1 MPIQELNADHMDE
14 IKKRM
19 LDIFSGPP
27 WYDAWTD
34 EQLHAYISEW
44 TGNKNALSFG
54 LFQNGRLIGIA
65 LGRIK
70 NWYTGTEY
78 WIDEFGI
85 LPAMQHSGLGS
96 EFMEAIE
103 KALAEKGIRQVV
115 LLTERHVPAYHFYRK
130 NGFEEKEDTVFFVK
144 SI

>member
-1 MPIQELNADHMDE
+1 MPIQELNADYMDA

-44 TGNKNALSFG
+44 IGNKNALSFG

-65 LGRIK
+65 LGRI
-70 NWYTGTEY
+70 
-78 WIDEFGI
+78 
-85 LPAMQHSGLGS
+85 S
-96 EFMEAIE
+96 EFMKAIE